1 MKRSLKSRYQILMI
15 IFFGIFVLESALIL
29 LAVINPV
36 SLYQL
41 RENIHSIVILFIF
54 VLFVYFLV
62 LFYYIPY
69 KYEQG
74 LKQIYQIMDEISEG
88 KYQIDLEL
96 KTLHQYSE
104 IADLITAMQKM
115 MSIVIRF
122 DSLKAE
128 KIFEHHQRIQQ
139 LTNMLPEGCL
149 IISLIGEI
157 LYVNE
162 ALKQEFPELTE
173 NLNIIETLLP
183 TYIESE
189 LKPLILTS
197 LRSGENIKQQPFS
210 IGGEDKSYSL
220 SSSIVRNRKGQPV
233 GAVFVITA

>member
-1 MKRSLKSRYQILMI
+1 MI
-15 IFFGIFVLESALIL
+15 IFFGIFILESALIL

-36 SLYQL
+36 SLDQL

-69 KYEQG
+69 KYDQG
-74 LKQIYQIMDEISEG
+74 LKQIYHIMDEISEG

-96 KTLHQYSE
+96 KTHLQYAE

-115 MSIVIRF
+115 MTIVIRF

-139 LTNMLPEGCL
+139 LINMLPEGCL
-149 IISLIGEI
+149 ILSLIGEI
-157 LYVNE
+157 QYVNE
-162 ALKQEFPELTE
+162 TLKQEFPELAE

-183 TYIESE
+183 AYIESD

-197 LRSGENIKQQPFS
+197 LRNGENIKQQTFIVGVEGKP
-210 IGGEDKSYSL
+210 YNL
-220 SSSIVRNRKGQPV
+220 SGSIVRNRKGQPV
-233 GAVFVITA
+233 GAIFIITA

>member
-15 IFFGIFVLESALIL
+15 IFFAIFILESALIL
-29 LAVINPV
+29 LAVIKPV

-41 RENIHSIVILFIF
+41 QENIHSIVILFIF
-54 VLFVYFLV
+54 ILFVYFLV

-74 LKQIYQIMDEISEG
+74 LKQIYQIMDEVSEG
-88 KYQIDLEL
+88 KYLIDLEL
-96 KTLHQYSE
+96 KTHNQYDE

-122 DSLKAE
+122 DSLKAD
-128 KIFEHHQRIQQ
+128 KIFEHHQRIQ
-139 LTNMLPEGCL
+139 LLINMLPEGCL
-149 IISLIGEI
+149 ILSLIGEI

-162 ALKQEFPELTE
+162 ALKLEFPELTE
-173 NLNIIETLLP
+173 DLNIIETLLP
-183 TYIESE
+183 AHIEKE
-189 LKPLILTS
+189 LKPLILGS
-197 LRSGENIKQQPFS
+197 LRNGENIKQKSFS
-210 IGGEDKSYSL
+210 VGEDGKLHYL

-233 GAVFVITA
+233 GAVFVITS